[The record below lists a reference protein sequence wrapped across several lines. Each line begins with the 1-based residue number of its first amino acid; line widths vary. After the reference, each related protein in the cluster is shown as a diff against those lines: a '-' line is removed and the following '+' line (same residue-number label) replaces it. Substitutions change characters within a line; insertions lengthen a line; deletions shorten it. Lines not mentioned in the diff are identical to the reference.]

1 MWFADRPTPGAAH
14 AAPPQGGDP
23 SGPAKPDPRRP
34 LGSAALRAS
43 VGSVAGFA
51 VALTMV
57 GCATV
62 TDSMKAVQQMVMPSP
77 SAAASAPAPAPAAA
91 ARPVVPDAPVSVAVQ
106 RAYDDALR
114 AMRAG
119 RNDEAERAF
128 RALAQANP
136 DLGGP
141 HANLGV
147 IYRQA
152 GKLNE
157 SADELEQ
164 AVKINPNQPI
174 YLNQLGVTYR
184 QLGKFD
190 KARDAY
196 EKAIA
201 LDANYAAPT
210 LNLGILY
217 DLYLGDGPRALELY
231 SRYLA
236 LSPSGDAAV
245 TKWVAELKNRK
256 AAPIT
261 VSKKEKA

>member
-1 MWFADRPTPGAAH
+1 
-14 AAPPQGGDP
+14 
-23 SGPAKPDPRRP
+23 
-34 LGSAALRAS
+34 
-43 VGSVAGFA
+43 VVA
-51 VALTMV
+51 
-57 GCATV
+57 
-62 TDSMKAVQQMVMPSP
+62 
-77 SAAASAPAPAPAAA
+77 
-91 ARPVVPDAPVSVAVQ
+91 DAPVSVAVQ
-106 RAYDDALR
+106 RSYDDALR
-114 AMRAG
+114 ALRAG

-157 SADELEQ
+157 SASELEQ
-164 AVKINPNQPI
+164 AVKINPSQPI
-174 YLNQLGVTYR
+174 YFNQLGVTYR

-201 LDANYAAPT
+201 LDAGYAAPT

-217 DLYLGDGPRALELY
+217 DMYLGDGARALDLY

-236 LSPSGDAAV
+236 LSPSGDAVV

-256 AAPIT
+256 AAAPVT
-261 VSKKEKA
+261 VTASKKEKA

>member
-1 MWFADRPTPGAAH
+1 MWSVERIGASTAI
-14 AAPPQGGDP
+14 
-23 SGPAKPDPRRP
+23 
-34 LGSAALRAS
+34 
-43 VGSVAGFA
+43 
-51 VALTMV
+51 ALTLSMT

-62 TDSMKAVQQMVMPSP
+62 TDSMKAVQQMVTPAP
-77 SAAASAPAPAPAAA
+77 SAAASAPAAAA
-91 ARPVVPDAPVSVAVQ
+91 KPAVPDAPVSLAVQ
-106 RAYDDALR
+106 RSYDDALR
-114 AMRAG
+114 ALRAG
-119 RNDEAERAF
+119 RNDEAERGF
-128 RALAQANP
+128 RALAQSNP

-147 IYRQA
+147 IYRQG

-157 SADELEQ
+157 SADELAQ

-174 YLNQLGVTYR
+174 YFNQLGITYR

>member
-1 MWFADRPTPGAAH
+1 MWSVERIGACTTI
-14 AAPPQGGDP
+14 
-23 SGPAKPDPRRP
+23 
-34 LGSAALRAS
+34 AL
-43 VGSVAGFA
+43 
-51 VALTMV
+51 ALSMT

-62 TDSMKAVQQMVMPSP
+62 TDSMKAVQQMVTPSP
-77 SAAASAPAPAPAAA
+77 SAAASAPAAAA
-91 ARPVVPDAPVSVAVQ
+91 ARAVVPDAPVSVAVQ
-106 RAYDDALR
+106 RSYDDALR
-114 AMRAG
+114 ALRAG

-141 HANLGV
+141 RANLGV

-157 SADELEQ
+157 SASELEQ

-174 YLNQLGVTYR
+174 YFNQLGITYR

-201 LDANYAAPT
+201 LDANYPAPT

-217 DLYLGDGPRALELY
+217 DMYLGDGPRALELY

-256 AAPIT
+256 AAAGT
-261 VSKKEKA
+261 VAASKKEKA

>member
-1 MWFADRPTPGAAH
+1 MQFAERITACTAI
-14 AAPPQGGDP
+14 ALA
-23 SGPAKPDPRRP
+23 
-34 LGSAALRAS
+34 LSA
-43 VGSVAGFA
+43 
-51 VALTMV
+51 T

-77 SAAASAPAPAPAAA
+77 SAAASAPPVAAA
-91 ARPVVPDAPVSVAVQ
+91 TRPAVPDAPVSVAVQ
-106 RAYDDALR
+106 RSYDDALR
-114 AMRAG
+114 ALRAG
-119 RNDEAERAF
+119 RNDEAERGF
-128 RALAQANP
+128 RALAQSNP

-157 SADELEQ
+157 SASELEQ

-174 YLNQLGVTYR
+174 YFNQLGVTYR

-217 DLYLGDGPRALELY
+217 DMYLGDGARALELY

-256 AAPIT
+256 VAAPVT
-261 VSKKEKA
+261 VTASKKEKA

>member
-1 MWFADRPTPGAAH
+1 MRSARWTSAVVAVGALAM
-14 AAPPQGGDP
+14 
-23 SGPAKPDPRRP
+23 
-34 LGSAALRAS
+34 
-43 VGSVAGFA
+43 
-51 VALTMV
+51 T

-62 TDSMKAVQQMVMPSP
+62 TDSMKAVQQMVTPGP
-77 SAAASAPAPAPAAA
+77 SATTSTPAAK
-91 ARPVVPDAPVSVAVQ
+91 PSIPDAPVSLAVQ

-114 AMRAG
+114 ALRAG
-119 RNDEAERAF
+119 RNDEAERGF
-128 RALAQANP
+128 RVLAQSNP
-136 DLGGP
+136 ELGGP

-157 SADELEQ
+157 SAIELEQ

-174 YLNQLGVTYR
+174 YLNQLGITYR

-231 SRYLA
+231 GRYLA
-236 LSPSGDAAV
+236 LSPSGDPAV

-261 VSKKEKA
+261 LSKKEKA